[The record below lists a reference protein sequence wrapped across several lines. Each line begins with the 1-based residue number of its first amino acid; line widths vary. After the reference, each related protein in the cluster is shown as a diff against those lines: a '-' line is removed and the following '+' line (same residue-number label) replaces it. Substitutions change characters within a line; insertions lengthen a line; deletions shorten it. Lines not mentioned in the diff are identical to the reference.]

1 MFPYVGNVVVDQ
13 SYRRKGIALSLMN
26 QALASTKAWG
36 GAFAFCAV
44 HTENEA
50 ASDLYLNKL
59 GFRIFRLEKGSDNF
73 FNPDKRSRYILVKE
87 FPVESE
93 TETTAV
99 EEKEEEERGREGED
113 VLADAAI
120 YNDDDDEDDDD
131 DDDDDE
137 VVLDDNEKF
146 SYLKMKQKFEL
157 ENKEKEKDKVDNE
170 VVGMRDALMWGDD
183 LSRIERIDYS
193 DLLAT
198 TESTTQIQAE
208 FDVEVEVAD
217 GI

>member
-99 EEKEEEERGREGED
+99 EEKEEEERGIEGED

-120 YNDDDDEDDDD
+120 YNDDDD
-131 DDDDDE
+131 DDDE
-137 VVLDDNEKF
+137 AVLDDNEKF

-157 ENKEKEKDKVDNE
+157 ENKEKEKEKDKVDNE

-198 TESTTQIQAE
+198 TESTTLIQAE
-208 FDVEVEVAD
+208 FDVDVEVAD

>member
-99 EEKEEEERGREGED
+99 EEKEKEEEEEERGIEGED

-120 YNDDDDEDDDD
+120 YNDDDD
-131 DDDDDE
+131 DDDE
-137 VVLDDNEKF
+137 AVLDDNEKF

-157 ENKEKEKDKVDNE
+157 ENKEKEKEKDKVDNE

-208 FDVEVEVAD
+208 FDVDVEVAD